1 MNDLSDRS
9 SLGSVAGRSCPASY
23 GYGAGVFRRAPDFA
37 CDTLYVIG
45 GLYGNPEA
53 LDAIEALA
61 AQEAQQTQTPPTLA
75 FNGDF
80 HWFDASD
87 AAFTDIHRRVLRH
100 IALRGNVETELA
112 ADDAGFGCGCGY
124 PDDVGDDEVER
135 SNQILQRLRAVALRH
150 PHERLLMGALAMHAV
165 AQVAGARIGIV
176 HGDAQALAGWG
187 FAPGSLDDPAR
198 RDALLRQFGQ
208 SGIDVFASSHTCLP
222 ALRRFEANG
231 RTHAVINNGAAGM
244 PNFDGM
250 RHGLISRIASTAAP
264 ASLPVLHE
272 AAWPVAGRML
282 HVAALAV
289 RYDHDAWQSRFLA
302 DWPSGSPA
310 HLSYFRRIEQG
321 PAYSPR
327 DAYR

>member
-1 MNDLSDRS
+1 VSEPSDLGDVS
-9 SLGSVAGRSCPASY
+9 SVAGRSCPASY
-23 GYGAGVFRRAPDFA
+23 GNGAGVFRRAPDFA
-37 CDTLYVIG
+37 CETLYVIG

-61 AQEAQQTQTPPTLA
+61 AQETQQTQRPPTLA

-87 AAFTDIHRRVLRH
+87 AAFADIHRRVLRH

-124 PDDVGDDEVER
+124 PAAVSDDEVER
-135 SNQILQRLRAVALRH
+135 SNQILLRLRATAMRH
-150 PHERLLMGALAMHAV
+150 PHQRLLMGALAMHAV

-176 HGDAQALAGWG
+176 HGDVQALAGWG
-187 FAPGSLDDPAR
+187 FAQSSLDDPAR
-198 RDALLRQFGQ
+198 RDGLLRQFSQ

-222 ALRRFEANG
+222 ALRRFDAAG

-244 PNFDGM
+244 PNFEGM
-250 RHGLISRIASTAAP
+250 RHGVISRIASTPAP

-289 RYDHDAWQSRFLA
+289 RYDHDAWRSRFLA
-302 DWPSGSPA
+302 DWPPGSPA

-321 PAYSPR
+321 PAYNPR

>member
-1 MNDLSDRS
+1 MSDLS
-9 SLGSVAGRSCPASY
+9 GIAGRSCPAGY
-23 GYGAGVFRRAPDFA
+23 GYGVAVFRRAPDFA
-37 CDTLYVIG
+37 CDSLYVIG

-53 LDAIEALA
+53 LDAIEAMA
-61 AQEAQQTQTPPTLA
+61 AQEAQQTPQTQTPPTLA

-87 AAFTDIHRRVLRH
+87 AAFAAIQRRVLRH

-135 SNQILQRLRAVALRH
+135 SNRILLRLRATAMRH
-150 PHERLLMGALAMHAV
+150 PRERLLMGALPMHAV

-187 FAPGSLDDPAR
+187 FAQRSLDDPGQR
-198 RDALLRQFGQ
+198 ETLLRQFGE

-222 ALRRFEANG
+222 ALRRFDAAG
-231 RTHAVINNGAAGM
+231 TTHAVINNGAAGM
-244 PNFDGM
+244 PNFEGM
-250 RHGLISRIASTAAP
+250 RHGVISRIASTPAP

-272 AAWPVAGRML
+272 AAWPVAGSML

-289 RYDHDAWQSRFLA
+289 RYDHAGWRARFLA
-302 DWPSGSPA
+302 DWPPGSPA
-310 HLSYFRRIEQG
+310 HLSYFRRIEEG

-327 DAYR
+327 AAYR

>member
-1 MNDLSDRS
+1 MNDLSDPG

-61 AQEAQQTQTPPTLA
+61 AQEAQQTQTAPTLA

-135 SNQILQRLRAVALRH
+135 SNQILQRLRAVAMRH

-187 FAPGSLDDPAR
+187 FAQGSLDDPTR
-198 RDALLRQFGQ
+198 RDGLLRQFGQ

-250 RHGLISRIASTAAP
+250 RHGLISRIASMPAP

-289 RYDHDAWQSRFLA
+289 RYDHGAWRTRFLA

-310 HLSYFRRIEQG
+310 HRSYFRRIEQG